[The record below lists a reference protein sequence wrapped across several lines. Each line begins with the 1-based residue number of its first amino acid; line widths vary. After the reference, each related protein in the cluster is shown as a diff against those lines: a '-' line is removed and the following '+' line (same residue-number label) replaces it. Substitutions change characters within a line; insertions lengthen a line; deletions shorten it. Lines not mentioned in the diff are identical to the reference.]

1 MPSEEG
7 RRRREGKGSPGP
19 SPEIVGSTEPIC
31 MISYY
36 GSVSKAYIIQ
46 TQLIL
51 LPGAEFTPPTNPL
64 FGGQESMRIIG
75 KVRGCSNASILQAGR
90 QVKRQILRWYS
101 MLGSK
106 KCLCVVSAAVILLFA
121 AAVAQAQ
128 STSGSI
134 LGDLTDATGAIL
146 PNTEVALT
154 NIKTQ
159 DVRRTL
165 TNGSGFYQFVNVP
178 PGTYRITVTKQGF
191 KTITR
196 EPVELQV
203 EGSVQINLT
212 MEIGSTTQSI
222 TVSTETPLLQAETAS
237 LGAVIDQRETNEIP
251 LDGRNAM
258 NLTALAPSVVPQG
271 GALNNLAGQ
280 NPFVAGNYQIG
291 GGLAQ
296 QSATFLDGAPLN
308 TEYANVTAFSP
319 SQDSIEQFK
328 VDTNNISP
336 AYGQTAGGIVNF
348 RTKSG
353 TNDIHGSVWEFIRNK
368 VLNSNTYFGS
378 KGSLARPAFTQNQYG
393 VNLGGP
399 VYIPHLYDGRKK
411 TFFFVNWEG
420 FNLRQG
426 RTFTETVP
434 TAAERSGNLAQLGVP
449 IYDPLTTCGAS
460 PGVTCAPGAARYSRS
475 QFPNYQI
482 PAGRLNQTALLYLKQ
497 FYPMPNTTGTA
508 TGLNNYVA
516 NANSGGDNYQ
526 ATAHL
531 DQTVSEKQH
540 ISSRYTHWSN
550 LNLPVDPLKTGI
562 CYKGCSEQFNINDFV
577 LDDTYS
583 FTSTLILDFN
593 MSYLREIYSRDA
605 LLNHYSLTS
614 LNMPSSLAGQVQY
627 PGPPLFNIIGF
638 DTGGIFSSGGV
649 DSTIHDA
656 TDNDRIAG
664 NIVKFIGSHT
674 LTLGG
679 EFQRGTFNYAQ
690 NNIASGTFTFNQAF
704 TAANGVS
711 GGGGEGLASF
721 LLGYPAGGNMNTVIP
736 TASRQFIAAIYFNDD
751 WRASR
756 KLTLHLGLRWD
767 DDFPFTER
775 HDLMNYFD
783 PKAINPVLQNAGLSQ
798 FSGSTELVA
807 SSTRRSRYSINN
819 NSKQFAPRAGLTY
832 AVSPTT
838 VFSLGYGILW
848 IPSYFNTTL
857 FPLDSTINSF
867 MTPYNASTD
876 GGLTPAGNISNPYPG
891 GLVSPPARNPS
902 YQQVLLGTALDIPV
916 PNETFPYAQQW
927 NVSLQ
932 QQLGSRAVLD
942 LAYGGSKGT
951 HLRYNA
957 ATNLNQLPDA
967 DLNLGANL
975 LKQVPNPFY
984 GVISSGYSLGA
995 KTIPA
1000 EQLLLP
1006 YPQYSAVSGAGTP
1019 AGGSNYNSL
1028 QVVAH
1033 EKLANGASVNVA
1045 YTWSKLLSNIES
1057 LTPFLEPQGVS
1068 IQDSHNLRAEKA
1080 LSLDDAAQNLVF
1092 SYIYDIPVGRGK
1104 TLFSDMSMKKELVF
1118 GGWGLGGITR
1128 LVSGFP
1134 LGFTTSQN
1142 LTRAGGGSR
1151 PNYTSGCTK
1160 KTSGSA
1166 TERLNGWF
1174 NTACFA
1180 QPAPFTFGNE
1190 PRTDSELRAPGIANW
1205 DLAMFKNFPITHE
1218 GTASVQFRV
1227 EAFNLFNRVQFGYPG
1242 TAQGSSNFGVISSQA
1257 NLPRVLQFAL
1267 RIKY

>member
-1 MPSEEG
+1 MLDCEKFLRVASA
-7 RRRREGKGSPGP
+7 
-19 SPEIVGSTEPIC
+19 VG
-31 MISYY
+31 
-36 GSVSKAYIIQ
+36 
-46 TQLIL
+46 
-51 LPGAEFTPPTNPL
+51 
-64 FGGQESMRIIG
+64 
-75 KVRGCSNASILQAGR
+75 
-90 QVKRQILRWYS
+90 
-101 MLGSK
+101 
-106 KCLCVVSAAVILLFA
+106 ILLFA
-121 AAVAQAQ
+121 AIVARAQ

-134 LGDLTDATGAIL
+134 FGNLTDSSGAIL
-146 PNTEVALT
+146 PSTEVTLT
-154 NIKTQ
+154 NIKTE
-159 DVRRTL
+159 DVRQTV
-165 TNGSGFYQFVNVP
+165 TNGSGLYQFVNVP
-178 PGTYRITVTKQGF
+178 PGSYRITVKKQGF

-203 EGSVQINLT
+203 EGSVQINLM
-212 MEIGSTTQSI
+212 MEVGSTTQSV
-222 TVSTETPLLQAETAS
+222 TVTTETPLIQAETAS

-328 VDTNNISP
+328 VDTSNISP

-353 TNDIHGSVWEFIRNK
+353 TNDIHGDAWEFIRNK

-378 KGSLARPAFTQNQYG
+378 QGSLSRPAFTQNQYG
-393 VNLGGP
+393 LNLGGP
-399 VYIPHLYDGRKK
+399 VYIPHFYNGRGK
-411 TFFFVNWEG
+411 TFFFFNWEG

-426 RTFTETVP
+426 QTFTETVP
-434 TAAERSGNLAQLGVP
+434 TATERNGNLAALGVP

-460 PGVTCAPGAARYSRS
+460 PGVTCAPGQAQYSRS
-475 QFPNYQI
+475 QFSNYQI
-482 PAGRLNQTALLYLKQ
+482 PAGRLNQTALLYLQQ
-497 FYPMPNTTGTA
+497 FYPMPNTSGTTG
-508 TGLNNYVA
+508 GLNNYVA

-526 ATAHL
+526 TTVHI

-540 ISSRYTHWSN
+540 ISSRYTHWTN

-562 CYKGCSEQFNINDFV
+562 CYKGCSEHFNINDFV
-577 LDDTYS
+577 FDDTYS
-583 FTSTLILDFN
+583 FNSTTILDLN
-593 MSYLREIYSRDA
+593 ISYLREIYSRDA

-614 LNMPSSLAGQVQY
+614 LGMPASLASQVQY
-627 PGPPLFNIIGF
+627 PGPPLFNVVGF
-638 DTGGIFSSGGV
+638 DTGAIFSSGGV

-664 NIVKFIGSHT
+664 NIVKFLGSHT

-690 NNIASGTFTFNQAF
+690 NNIASGTFTFNQTF
-704 TAANGVS
+704 TAANAVS

-721 LLGYPAGGNMNTVIP
+721 LLGYPASGNMNTVIP
-736 TASRQFIAAIYFNDD
+736 TAARQFIAGAYFNDD
-751 WRASR
+751 WRVSHQ
-756 KLTLHLGLRWD
+756 LTLHLGMRWD

-783 PKAINPVLQNAGLSQ
+783 PAAINPVLQSAGLTQ
-798 FSGSTELVA
+798 YSGSTELVA
-807 SSTRRSRYSINN
+807 SPTRGSRYSINN

-838 VFSLGYGILW
+838 VFSFGYGILW

-876 GGLTPAGNISNPYPG
+876 GGLTPAGSISNPYPG

-902 YQQVLLGTALDIPV
+902 YQQILLGTALDIPV
-916 PNETFPYAQQW
+916 PNDTFPYAQQW

-932 QQLGSRAVLD
+932 QQLGSRTVLD
-942 LAYGGSKGT
+942 LAYGASKGT

-967 DLNLGANL
+967 DLSQGANL

-984 GVISSGYSLGA
+984 GAISSGYSLGA
-995 KTIPA
+995 KTVPA

-1006 YPQYSAVSGAGTP
+1006 YPQYSTVSGAGTP
-1019 AGGSNYNSL
+1019 AGGSTYNSM

-1033 EKLANGASVNVA
+1033 ERLANGASINIA

-1057 LTPFLEPQGVS
+1057 LTPFLEPEGGP
-1068 IQDSHNLRAEKA
+1068 IQDSYNLKAEKS
-1080 LSLDDAAQNLVF
+1080 LSLDDAAQNLVL
-1092 SYIYDIPVGRGK
+1092 SYVYDLPVGRGK
-1104 TLFSDMSMKKELVF
+1104 AFFSNMPMKEEVVF

-1134 LGFTTSQN
+1134 LGLTTSQN
-1142 LTRAGGGSR
+1142 LTHSGGGSR
-1151 PNYTSGCTK
+1151 PNYTPGCRKT
-1160 KTSGSA
+1160 TSGSA
-1166 TERLNGWF
+1166 TARLNGWF
-1174 NTACFA
+1174 NTACFT
-1180 QPAPFTFGNE
+1180 QPAAFTFGNE
-1190 PRTDSELRAPGIANW
+1190 SRTDSELRAPGVANW
-1205 DLAMFKNFPITHE
+1205 DLAMFKNFPITRE
-1218 GTASVQFRV
+1218 GRSSVQFRA

-1242 TAQGSSNFGVISSQA
+1242 TSQGTSNFGVISSQA

-1267 RIKY
+1267 RINY